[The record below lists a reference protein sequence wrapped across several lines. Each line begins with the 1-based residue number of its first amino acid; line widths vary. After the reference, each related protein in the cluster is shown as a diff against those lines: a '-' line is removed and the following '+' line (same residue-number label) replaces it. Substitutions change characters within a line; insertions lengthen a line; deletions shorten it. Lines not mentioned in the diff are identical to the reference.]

1 MRDLRKY
8 GRTEQRTTDPRAP
21 MPLPFVEEQLPNGL
35 KIVIE
40 IMPHV
45 KSAACGFLVRTGA
58 RDETPALA
66 GVSHFLEHMCFK
78 GTPRRTWREI
88 SIEFDE
94 MGSHYNAFTSKSRTF
109 YHGWVRAGDIE
120 RQAGL
125 LADMM
130 QSALPPDEFD
140 MEKGVILEEIAMSN
154 DQLEQ
159 LAYHLLHEK
168 VFAGGPMAWP
178 VLGYEETVRALTREQ
193 MREYFLRRYVPDN
206 MIFIAAGN
214 LDASQTVAAV
224 KRLCD
229 GWTPRGVS
237 GDGVRTPPA
246 FHRGTAVRQ
255 VERFN
260 QQAILLAF
268 PAASARDEQ
277 QEESAALAAILGGE
291 NSRFYW
297 NIVQTGIAP
306 RASVWHEEYG
316 DCGLMILY
324 GIGDPE
330 NAEKLAEA
338 MQREAIEITTK
349 GVTEQ
354 EVQRV
359 RNKRRTQ
366 LAAEA
371 EAPYYRL
378 LLFMDD
384 VDYRGHPRTIEE
396 RLERVN
402 RVTADSIAASLKRFP
417 ITHDG
422 YFVSVGPRDWPPV

>member
-1 MRDLRKY
+1 
-8 GRTEQRTTDPRAP
+8 
-21 MPLPFVEEQLPNGL
+21 MPSPFVEEQLSNGL
-35 KIVIE
+35 RIVIE
-40 IMPHV
+40 LMPHV

-58 RDETPALA
+58 RDEVPAVA

-88 SIEFDE
+88 NIEFDE
-94 MGSHYNAFTSKSRTF
+94 MGSYYNAFTSKDRTF
-109 YHGWVRAGDIE
+109 YHGWVRSADLE
-120 RQAGL
+120 RQTEL

-130 QSALPPDEFD
+130 QSALPPKEFD
-140 MEKGVILEEIAMSN
+140 MEKNVILEEIAMSN
-154 DQLEQ
+154 DQLEH

-168 VFAGGPMAWP
+168 VFAGAPMAWP
-178 VLGYEETVRALTREQ
+178 VLGYEETVRKLTRDQ
-193 MREYFLRRYVPDN
+193 MHEYFARRYAPDN
-206 MIFIAAGN
+206 MIFVAAGN
-214 LDASQTVAAV
+214 IDASQTIAAV
-224 KRLCD
+224 KRLC
-229 GWTPRGVS
+229 GHWTPAGAPANGRK
-237 GDGVRTPPA
+237 PPT
-246 FHRGTAVRQ
+246 FHAGTAVQ
-255 VERFN
+255 QAERFN

-277 QEESAALAAILGGE
+277 EEESAALAAILGGE

-297 NIVQTGIAP
+297 NIVQAGIAP
-306 RASVWHEEYG
+306 RASVWHEDFE

-324 GIGDPE
+324 GMGDPD

-338 MQREAIEITTK
+338 MQREALEITTK

-359 RNKRRTQ
+359 RNKRRTH

-378 LLFMDD
+378 GQIVEDT
-384 VDYRGHPRTIEE
+384 DYRGHPRTVEE
-396 RLERVN
+396 RLDRVN
-402 RVTADSIAASLKRFP
+402 QITAESIAAYLRRFP
-417 ITHDG
+417 ITDKG

>member
-1 MRDLRKY
+1 MS
-8 GRTEQRTTDPRAP
+8 
-21 MPLPFVEEQLPNGL
+21 PFVEDQLSNGL
-35 KIVIE
+35 RIVIE
-40 IMPHV
+40 VMPHV

-58 RDETPALA
+58 RDEVAELA

-88 SIEFDE
+88 NIEFDE
-94 MGSHYNAFTSKSRTF
+94 MGSYYNAFTSKDRTF
-109 YHGWVRAGDIE
+109 YHGWVRSGDVE
-120 RQAGL
+120 RQTAL
-125 LADMM
+125 LADLM

-140 MEKGVILEEIAMSN
+140 MEKNVILEEIAMSS

-168 VFAGGPMAWP
+168 VFSGAPMAWP
-178 VLGYEETVRALTREQ
+178 VLGYEETVRNLTRDR
-193 MREYFLRRYVPDN
+193 MYEYFARRYAPDN

-214 LDASQTVAAV
+214 IDPSQTIRAV
-224 KRLCD
+224 KRLC
-229 GWTPRGVS
+229 GEWAPS
-237 GDGVRTPPA
+237 GARASNGRKPPA
-246 FHRGTAVRQ
+246 FHVGTAVQ
-255 VERFN
+255 KVERFN

-268 PAASARDEQ
+268 AAASARDEQ
-277 QEESAALAAILGGE
+277 EEESAALSSILGGE

-306 RASVWHEEYG
+306 RASVWHEDYE

-324 GIGDPE
+324 GIGNPA

-338 MQREAIEITTK
+338 MQREALAIATQ
-349 GVTEQ
+349 GVTEP

-359 RNKRRTQ
+359 RNKRRTH

-378 LLFMDD
+378 GQIMED
-384 VDYRGHPRTIEE
+384 VDYRGHPRTVEE
-396 RLERVN
+396 RLDRVN
-402 RVTADSIAASLKRFP
+402 QVTAESIAAYLKRFP
-417 ITHDG
+417 ITDNG

>member
-1 MRDLRKY
+1 MLS
-8 GRTEQRTTDPRAP
+8 
-21 MPLPFVEEQLPNGL
+21 PFVEEQLSNGL
-35 KIVIE
+35 RIVIE

-58 RDETPALA
+58 RDEVPPLA

-88 SIEFDE
+88 NIAFDE
-94 MGSHYNAFTSKSRTF
+94 MGSYYNAFTSKDRTF
-109 YHGWVRAGDIE
+109 YHGWVRSADIE
-120 RQAGL
+120 RQTEL

-130 QSALPPDEFD
+130 QSALPPSEFD
-140 MEKGVILEEIAMSN
+140 MEKNVILEEIAMSN

-168 VFAGGPMAWP
+168 VYAGAPMAWP
-178 VLGYEETVRALTREQ
+178 VLGYEETVRKLTRDQ
-193 MREYFLRRYVPDN
+193 MHEYFARRYAPDN

-214 LDASQTVAAV
+214 IDASQTIATV
-224 KRLCD
+224 KRLC
-229 GWTPRGVS
+229 GQRPPS
-237 GDGVRTPPA
+237 GDASRNGRKPPA
-246 FHRGTAVRQ
+246 VHTGTAVQQ

-268 PAASARDEQ
+268 PAASARHEQ
-277 QEESAALAAILGGE
+277 EEESAALASILGGE

-306 RASVWHEEYG
+306 RSSVWHEGYE

-324 GIGDPE
+324 AMGEPG
-330 NAEKLAEA
+330 NAEKMAEA
-338 MQREAIEITTK
+338 MQREALAIATK

-359 RNKRRTQ
+359 RNKRRTH

-378 LLFMDD
+378 SQIMED
-384 VDYRGHPRTIEE
+384 VDYRGRPRTVEE
-396 RLERVN
+396 RLDRVN
-402 RVTADSIAASLKRFP
+402 QVTAASIAGYLERFP
-417 ITHDG
+417 VTGDG